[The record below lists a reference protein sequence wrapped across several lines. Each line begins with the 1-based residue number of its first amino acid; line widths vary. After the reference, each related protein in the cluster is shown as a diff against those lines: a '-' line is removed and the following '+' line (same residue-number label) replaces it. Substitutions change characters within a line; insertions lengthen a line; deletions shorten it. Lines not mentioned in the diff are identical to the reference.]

1 MRSKIFFALIFITRR
16 LMSVKIVVG
25 SQWGDEAKAKI
36 VDYLASE
43 ADYVVRF
50 QGGANAGHTVIVD
63 GKEYIFHLIPSGIM
77 YPDKICVIGNGVVL
91 DPTALM
97 DEISELQ
104 KQGIEVEGRLFISQK
119 AHLVMPY
126 HKLLDQ
132 AHEHS
137 KGNKSIGTTGRG
149 IGPAYRDKAARVGIR
164 IVDLLNRSVFTEKL
178 ESNIQAANEMLT
190 KIYGYEPLDVNEV
203 IDAYLE
209 FDRKID
215 PFVKDITTLLNDAI
229 LEEKNILFEGAQ
241 GALLDIDHGTYPYV
255 TSSNTTAGAACI
267 GTGIGPTHV
276 NEVIGV
282 MKAYTTRV
290 GNGPFPTE
298 FDDEF
303 ATQIRDIG
311 GEYGATTGRP
321 RRCGWFDGVIGHYSA
336 MINGLSSL
344 AISKLDVLDTLP
356 EVKICIAYRHEGRL
370 LKHFPVD
377 SDVLDGIEPVYE
389 THPGWQEPTKHIRSY
404 SDLPLNARAY
414 LERISEIT
422 RTPIKFVSVGSD
434 REQTIRL

>member
-1 MRSKIFFALIFITRR
+1 
-16 LMSVKIVVG
+16 MSVKIIVG

-36 VDYLASE
+36 VDYSAAE

-63 GKEYIFHLIPSGIM
+63 GNEFIFHLIPAGIM

-97 DEISELQ
+97 DEIAEL
-104 KQGIEVEGRLFISQK
+104 KKRGIDVDGRLFISQK

-132 AHEHS
+132 AVEKY
-137 KGNKSIGTTGRG
+137 KGKNSIGTTGRG

-164 IVDLLNRSVFTEKL
+164 IVDLLDREVFVTKL
-178 ESNIQAANEMLT
+178 EQNIKSANEMLT
-190 KIYGYEPLDVNEV
+190 KIYGYEPLAVNEIV
-203 IDAYLE
+203 DAFLE

-215 PFVKDITTLLNDAI
+215 PYVTDISVLLNNAVR
-229 LEEKNILFEGAQ
+229 EGKNILFEGAQ

-255 TSSNTTAGAACI
+255 TSSNTVAGAACI
-267 GTGIGPTHV
+267 GTGIGPTRID
-276 NEVIGV
+276 EVIGV

-303 ATQIRDIG
+303 ARKIRDIG

-321 RRCGWFDGVIGHYSA
+321 RRCGWFDGVIGRYSA
-336 MINGLSSL
+336 QINGLSSL
-344 AISKLDVLDTLP
+344 AITKLDVLDTLS
-356 EVKICIAYRHEGRL
+356 EIKICTQYNYNGRVL
-370 LKHFPVD
+370 NNFPA
-377 SDVLDGIEPVYE
+377 DVKVLNSVEPVYE
-389 THPGWQEPTKHIRSY
+389 SHPGWEEPTTHIRKY
-404 SDLPLNARAY
+404 DDLPENARAY
-414 LERISEIT
+414 LERISEFVW
-422 RTPIKFVSVGSD
+422 TPIKYVSIGSD
-434 REQTIRL
+434 REQTITV